1 MVDFDLSLRGA
12 TAVFGRGD
20 VAIPHPRVSFYT
32 LGCRL
37 NQAETA
43 MIAER

>member
-1 MVDFDLSLRGA
+1 MAYTFALE
-12 TAVFGRGD
+12 
-20 VAIPHPRVSFYT
+20 T

-43 MIAER
+43 VFARQFITRGYRLIEKSASPKAPTMS